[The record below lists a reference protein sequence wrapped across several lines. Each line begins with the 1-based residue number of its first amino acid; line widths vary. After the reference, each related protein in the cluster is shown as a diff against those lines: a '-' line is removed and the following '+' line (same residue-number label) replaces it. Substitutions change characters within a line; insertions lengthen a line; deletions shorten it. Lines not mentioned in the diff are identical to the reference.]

1 MAEKGFGVKE
11 INLIG
16 ASGTPTIESPNNL
29 NLNAVNVA
37 ISTNVSIG
45 GTLTISGSLSI
56 GGTITYEDVTNVD
69 AIGIITARQGVRVNA
84 DSGNPAPAS
93 ATNYFSVG
101 ASQDLKIYHNG
112 GTNYIAA
119 ADGDIKIRSDT
130 FQLVSDDTAGRAI
143 YLDNSNS
150 RLELGFD
157 GYAAAY
163 FSSTNVQ
170 FAKPITASADSQH
183 DIGTNSV
190 RFRNAYV
197 DTYYGDGSNLTGIAV
212 TEAPVTDYTITGDGS
227 NYYFHGGGVDETD
240 GNPDLYLIRGQKY
253 RFNNTTGNGHPFRF
267 TSTGNKN
274 DGYSNGVTGSENG
287 IQFWTIPYDA
297 PAKIFYVC
305 TIHGGMVGNI
315 YIRGAG
321 GQNDNVG
328 VTTFSSHV
336 DVTGDLDVDGH
347 TNLDNVSIAGVST
360 HTGLSQFANTIN
372 LTHASAGQNYI
383 YFNEDLQF
391 AKNGTGTRLKID
403 SSGNVDIGSGTH
415 SRNLTVHAATN
426 SVILIEGASNGTSN
440 LMFGDENDEDVGMLG
455 YNHLSNYLA
464 FTVNT
469 EERLRILSSGHSVH
483 GGSVGIQT
491 NNIDAANL
499 SNPVGA
505 GHSLVGLYI
514 GDGSLLFSDQLARV
528 GGYYITTGVNALN
541 AGPVTL
547 NSEMTLDGTWTIV

>member
-69 AIGIITARQGVRVNA
+69 SVGIITAREGI
-84 DSGNPAPAS
+84 
-93 ATNYFSVG
+93 
-101 ASQDLKIYHNG
+101 KIPDDKAITFG
-112 GTNYIAA
+112 
-119 ADGDIKIRSDT
+119 ADGDGVIETDTSGNFLITGGGGNTGTTYVRGRSLSLSANGGSGGFNGAVTIDKSGDERV
-130 FQLVSDDTAGRAI
+130 QLKYGSGTKLATTSSGITVTGTVAATAV
-143 YLDNSNS
+143 
-150 RLELGFD
+150 
-157 GYAAAY
+157 
-163 FSSTNVQ
+163 T
-170 FAKPITASADSQH
+170 
-183 DIGTNSV
+183 
-190 RFRNAYV
+190 
-197 DTYYGDGSNLTGIAV
+197 GDGSGLTGIAV

-227 NYYFHGGGVDETD
+227 NYYFHGGGVDETAGD
-240 GNPDLYLIRGQKY
+240 PDLYLIRGQKY

-328 VTTFSSHV
+328 ITTFSSHV
-336 DVTGDLDVDGH
+336 DVTG
-347 TNLDNVSIAGVST
+347 
-360 HTGLSQFANTIN
+360 
-372 LTHASAGQNYI
+372 
-383 YFNEDLQF
+383 
-391 AKNGTGTRLKID
+391 
-403 SSGNVDIGSGTH
+403 NVDIGGGTH
-415 SRNLTVHAATN
+415 NRRLTVHDTTN

-455 YNHLSNYLA
+455 YNHASNYLA

-469 EERLRILSSGHSVH
+469 SERLRITSSGHSVH

-514 GDGSLLFSDQLARV
+514 GDGSLLFSDQLARS